1 MKYLPLLILI
11 TFLLVGCSLKDYK
24 HTSSKIIIIKSPQ
37 IKFSDLGFI
46 RHSGDAIELELFV
59 AGKVVEQ
66 ISINHL
72 ICVSD
77 GCMSKSGFNKEY
89 LHNSYTN
96 EILQNILLGKTIYN
110 AQNKIQT
117 DDGFEQNI
125 ENEDVNITYRV
136 NSGEIYFKDRKNKI
150 IFKIKD
156 TK

>member
-46 RHSGDAIELELFV
+46 RHSDDAIEVELFV

-89 LHNSYTN
+89 LNKAYPGD
-96 EILQNILLGKTIYN
+96 ILQNIFLGKAIYD
-110 AQNKIQT
+110 AQNKIET
-117 DDGFEQNI
+117 DDGFEQIIKNK
-125 ENEDVNITYRV
+125 DVHITYRV
-136 NSGEIYFKDRKNKI
+136 NSEEIYFKDTKNKI